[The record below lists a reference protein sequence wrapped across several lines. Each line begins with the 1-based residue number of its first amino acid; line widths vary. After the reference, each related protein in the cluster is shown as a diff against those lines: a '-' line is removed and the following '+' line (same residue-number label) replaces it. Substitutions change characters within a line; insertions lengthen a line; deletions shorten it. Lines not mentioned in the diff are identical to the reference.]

1 MATLQVVD
9 NKVIDNHIIN
19 RHGGSLFLRDA
30 GKQP

>member
-19 RHGGSLFLRDA
+19 RLGGSLFLRDA

>member
-19 RHGGSLFLRDA
+19 RIGGSLFLLDA
-30 GKQP
+30 GE

>member
-19 RHGGSLFLRDA
+19 RLSGSLFLRDA